1 LILTEG
7 ALYAQPEPAEE
18 TFIESGKPEAAYN
31 SREDQRPSRYHD
43 QDQLPDV
50 HLRFSGIKKLRL
62 PAFAHAASPHG
73 VRPKLCF
80 IKAVTRMRHS

>member
-50 HLRFSGIKKLRL
+50 HLRLSWIE
-62 PAFAHAASPHG
+62 PTAHAST
-73 VRPKLCF
+73 LCGM
-80 IKAVTRMRHS
+80 AHAQHCALLVT